1 MYVSAVVERRT
12 WFGLGKPRIEERA
25 LTRAN
30 VPAVMLQS
38 TVAGVT
44 VTPAT
49 ALQLVDVLACVRLLA
64 ETASTLPLI
73 AYRRRGEA
81 RERAD
86 GPLASL
92 LSRPSPG
99 NTQANLVAQL
109 VGSLALRGNAFLGKY
124 RNGEGEI
131 EQLGMLPPDRIEV
144 ELRGGLPFYTLTSD
158 KGRRT
163 VHGPTDIL
171 HFKGLSVDGLVGLS
185 PIGQAREALGLS
197 RALAE
202 QASAMVANDATPL
215 GVLAVPVGPG
225 TEDLI
230 EQLRAGWEARH
241 RGARNAGRVAVLAGD
256 IKFSPVSLSPVDADF
271 VAQRKL
277 STQEICRLFRVPPHL
292 VAAEGGSSMTYSNL
306 EQEGAFFLTYSLAPW
321 LTVVEQGISADPD
334 LCGGGVWVEFL
345 VDGLL
350 RADSSTRATVYTAA
364 LDPIT
369 GWLRR
374 DEVRRLENL
383 PPEAA

>member
-1 MYVSAVVERRT
+1 MSAVVERRT

-49 ALQLVDVLACVRLLA
+49 ALQLVDVLAAVRLLA

-73 AYRRRGEA
+73 AYRRSGDG
-81 RERAD
+81 RERTE
-86 GPLASL
+86 GRPASL
-92 LSRPSPG
+92 LKRPSPG

-124 RNGEGEI
+124 RNGDGVI

-144 ELRGGLPFYTLTSD
+144 ELKGGMPFYTLTSD
-158 KGRRT
+158 RGRRT

-185 PIGQAREALGLS
+185 PIGQAREALGLA

-230 EQLRAGWEARH
+230 ENLRKGWEDRH

-256 IKFSPVSLSPVDADF
+256 IKFNAVSLSPVDSEF

-277 STQEICRLFRVPPHL
+277 STQEIARLFRVPAHL
-292 VAAEGGSSMTYSNL
+292 IGGEAGTSMTYSNL
-306 EQEGAFFLTYSLAPW
+306 ETEAAAFVKFSLAPW
-321 LTVVEQGISADPD
+321 LTVIEQGISADDD
-334 LCGGGVWVEFL
+334 LCGDGVWVEFL
-345 VDGLL
+345 LDGLL

-369 GWLRR
+369 GWMSR

-383 PPEAA
+383 PAEAA